1 MKYDQFDL
9 EKLVVGYEIPEYKVE
24 ISAQN
29 YRKYN
34 RLIKEINPLHTN
46 KKYAQK
52 MGYDTVI
59 MAGNYLFTFIPKW
72 LVDWI
77 GDIEPIKKITI
88 KFVNP
93 VYPNDVIV
101 HKGEIIKVTESNDSK
116 IIECKYSVEKLNK
129 DITANGKIILLFAK
143 II

>member
-1 MKYDQFDL
+1 MEHDIFDL
-9 EKLVVGYEIPEYKVE
+9 EKLVVGYKIPEFKIT

-34 RLIKEINPLHTN
+34 RLIKEINPIHIS

-52 MGYDTVI
+52 AGFDTIIV
-59 MAGNYLFTFIPKW
+59 AGNFLFTFIPKW

-77 GDIEPIKKITI
+77 GDVEPIKNITT

-93 VYPNDVIV
+93 VYPDDLII
-101 HKGEIIKVTESNDSK
+101 HKGIIIEVTESNDLK
-116 IIECKYSVEKLNK
+116 IITCKFTVEKLNK
-129 DITANGKIILLFAK
+129 DLTAKGEIVLSFFK
-143 II
+143 